1 MASLLNRKG
10 RLEDRVAVHPAPKRL
25 GADFG
30 SRSTFRAAAA
40 PASIRHGGAR
50 IQARLVTRETAASAL
65 VRPTHE
71 LQGVFDMPPGSGQFH
86 LALCFK
92 VDGVLGSFRNGPG
105 AVCFQQL
112 TRIVVD
118 FDFSH
123 GVMLLSFCA
132 RP

>member
-1 MASLLNRKG
+1 LKIVLLFSRAQAAWG
-10 RLEDRVAVHPAPKRL
+10 
-25 GADFG
+25 GFG
-30 SRSTFRAAAA
+30 PRSTFRAAAA

-50 IQARLVTRETAASAL
+50 IQARLFTREPAASAL

-71 LQGVFDMPPGSGQFH
+71 LQGVFDVPPGSGQFH
-86 LALCFK
+86 LTLCFK
-92 VDGVLGSFRNGPG
+92 VDGILGSFRNGLG

-112 TRIVVD
+112 TRIVMD

>member
-1 MASLLNRKG
+1 LKIVL
-10 RLEDRVAVHPAPKRL
+10 P
-25 GADFG
+25 F
-30 SRSTFRAAAA
+30 SRTQAAWVGFCCTFHLPRRRRT
-40 PASIRHGGAR
+40 ASIRHGGAR
-50 IQARLVTRETAASAL
+50 IQARLGTREPAASAL

-71 LQGVFDMPPGSGQFH
+71 LQGVFDVPPGSGQFH

-105 AVCFQQL
+105 TMCFQQL
-112 TRIVVD
+112 TRIVMD

-132 RP
+132 

>member
-1 MASLLNRKG
+1 LKIALPFARAQAAWG
-10 RLEDRVAVHPAPKRL
+10 
-25 GADFG
+25 GFW

-40 PASIRHGGAR
+40 PASMRRSHSGT
-50 IQARLVTRETAASAL
+50 LVTREPAALAL
-65 VRPTHE
+65 VRPAHK
-71 LQGVFDMPPGSGQFH
+71 LHGVFDMPPVFGQFH

-105 AVCFQQL
+105 PVCFQQL
-112 TRIVVD
+112 TRIVMD

-132 RP
+132 PP